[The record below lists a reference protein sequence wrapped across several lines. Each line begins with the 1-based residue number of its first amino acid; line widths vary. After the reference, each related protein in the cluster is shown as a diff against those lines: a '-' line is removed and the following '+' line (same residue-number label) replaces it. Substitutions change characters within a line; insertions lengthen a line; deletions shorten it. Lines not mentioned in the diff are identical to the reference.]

1 MLIRGLFFFKAFDNL
16 FSENNTIFK
25 EFVRIFSLR
34 QGCCRISC
42 FCVLRT
48 AKLLKLPVKT
58 CVCYPEE
65 VESIANPDSSLVFS
79 NEYTEV
85 RGIPSL
91 TSQMG
96 PVPTAPT
103 HLCTNPFCLSSVVLS
118 FLCMKPWILLHK
130 SPESQL

>member
-1 MLIRGLFFFKAFDNL
+1 MIRDLFFVKAFDNL

-25 EFVRIFSLR
+25 EFIHIFSLC

-58 CVCYPEE
+58 WVCYPEE
-65 VESIANPDSSLVFS
+65 VESIANPDSSLISS
-79 NEYTEV
+79 NEYKEIRALPT
-85 RGIPSL
+85 L
-91 TSQMG
+91 TSQVG
-96 PVPTAPT
+96 SLPTATT
-103 HLCTNPFCLSSVVLS
+103 HLCTNPACLSPVMLS

-130 SPESQL
+130 FPQSQL